1 MKKENTFTSG
11 IRISM
16 QYFAD
21 DGAYVSGKTDGTS
34 GSDDANNSSS
44 GSDNGTSPNQ
54 NSGADNGQSK
64 AEGQDGNENGSIT
77 SQTIEKIVQAKVDRI
92 TADLGKKNADLQKQ
106 VDKLKREKMSDDEI
120 KQLEMEEKEKSIADK
135 EKALLDREN
144 KLTAIN
150 ALKEVGLDDG
160 SKDALELVDFII
172 ADDEEN
178 IKARATTLK
187 KLIDKRVSAEV
198 AKTFKQNG
206 RTPNGG
212 TQEQDA
218 ASKETSLAQKLG
230 KAKAAQNKT
239 ADDVLKYYKGR

>member
-21 DGAYVSGKTDGTS
+21 NGADGSGKTDGTD
-34 GSDDANNSSS
+34 GSDGANNSSS
-44 GSDNGTSPNQ
+44 GSDGTSTNQ
-54 NSGADNGQSK
+54 NSGADNGQSTAK
-64 AEGQDGNENGSIT
+64 GQDDNNGIIT
-77 SQTIEKIVQAKVDRI
+77 SQAIEKIVQAKVDRI
-92 TADLGKKNADLQKQ
+92 TEDLGEKNADLQKQ
-106 VDKLKREKMSDDEI
+106 VDKLKREKMSDEEI
-120 KQLEMEEKEKSIADK
+120 KKLEMEEKEKSIAEK

-187 KLIDKRVSAEV
+187 KLIDKRVSEEV

-218 ASKETSLAQKLG
+218 ANKETSLAQKLG

>member
-1 MKKENTFTSG
+1 MQKENTFTSG

-21 DGAYVSGKTDGTS
+21 EGADGSGKTDGTS
-34 GSDDANNSSS
+34 GSDGANNSSS
-44 GSDNGTSPNQ
+44 GSGNGTSPNQ

-64 AEGQDGNENGSIT
+64 AEGQDGNGNIT
-77 SQTIEKIVQAKVDRI
+77 SQAIEKIVQAKVDRI
-92 TADLGKKNADLQKQ
+92 TADLSEKNANLQKQ

-206 RTPNGG
+206 RTPNGR

>member
-1 MKKENTFTSG
+1 MEKENTLTSG
-11 IRISM
+11 IRIGM

-21 DGAYVSGKTDGTS
+21 DGADDSGKTDGTS
-34 GSDDANNSSS
+34 GSDDANNTG
-44 GSDNGTSPNQ
+44 GSDNGTSSNQ

-64 AEGQDGNENGSIT
+64 AEGQDENNNGSIT
-77 SQTIEKIVQAKVDRI
+77 SQAIEKIVQAKVDRI
-92 TADLGKKNADLQKQ
+92 TADLDKRNADLQKQ
-106 VDKLKREKMSDDEI
+106 VDKLKREKMSDEEI
-120 KQLEMEEKEKSIADK
+120 KQLEMEEKEKAIADK

-150 ALKEVGLDDG
+150 VLKEVGLDDG

-178 IKARATTLK
+178 IKSRATTLK

-218 ASKETSLAQKLG
+218 ANKETSLAQKLG

>member
-1 MKKENTFTSG
+1 MEKENTLTNG
-11 IRISM
+11 IRIGM

-21 DGAYVSGKTDGTS
+21 DGADSSGKTDGAN
-34 GSDDANNSSS
+34 GSDGANNSSS
-44 GSDNGTSPNQ
+44 GSDGTSPNQ
-54 NSGADNGQSK
+54 NSGADNGQSTAK
-64 AEGQDGNENGSIT
+64 GQDDNNGIIT
-77 SQTIEKIVQAKVDRI
+77 SQAIEKIVQAKVDRI
-92 TADLGKKNADLQKQ
+92 TADLGEKNADLQKQ
-106 VDKLKREKMSDDEI
+106 VDKLKREKMSDEEI
-120 KQLEMEEKEKSIADK
+120 KKLEMEEKEKSIAEK

-160 SKDALELVDFII
+160 SKEALELVDFII

-187 KLIDKRVSAEV
+187 KLIDKRVSEEV

-218 ASKETSLAQKLG
+218 ANKETSLAQKLG

>member
-1 MKKENTFTSG
+1 MQKENTFTSG

-21 DGAYVSGKTDGTS
+21 EGADGSGKTDGTS
-34 GSDDANNSSS
+34 GSDGANNSSS

-54 NSGADNGQSK
+54 NSGADNGHSK
-64 AEGQDGNENGSIT
+64 AEGKDGNIT
-77 SQTIEKIVQAKVDRI
+77 SQAIEKIVQAKVDRI
-92 TADLGKKNADLQKQ
+92 TADLSEKNANLQKQ

-206 RTPNGG
+206 RTPNGR